1 MALKITNSLD
11 TFKVTGVL
19 NKTNVKKFQIYFKN
33 IFSTTNELVINIEEL
48 KSIDREGVSAFED
61 IYKQSLKAHKPF
73 FITGLGSKEIFDD
86 ITTIDAA

>member
-1 MALKITNSLD
+1 MALEITNSLD
-11 TFKVTGVL
+11 AFIVTGIL

-33 IFSTTNELVINIEEL
+33 IFSTTNELVINIDEL
-48 KSIDREGVSAFED
+48 KSIDNEGVSAFED

-73 FITGLGSKEIFDD
+73 FITGLGSKEIFDH

>member
-1 MALKITNSLD
+1 MALEITNSLD
-11 TFKVTGVL
+11 TFTITGIL
-19 NKTNVKKFQIYFKN
+19 NKTNVKKFQIYFNN
-33 IFSTTNELVINIEEL
+33 IFTTTNELVINIDKL

-73 FITGLGSKEIFDD
+73 FITGIGSKEIFDH

>member
-1 MALKITNSLD
+1 MALEITNSLN

-19 NKTNVKKFQIYFKN
+19 DKKSVKKFQIYFKN
-33 IFSTTNELVINIEEL
+33 IFNTTNELVININEL

-73 FITGLGSKEIFDD
+73 FITGVGSKEIFDHV
-86 ITTIDAA
+86 TTIDAA